1 VRHASR
7 SGLGEQW
14 QWSST
19 GIGLP
24 ADRWSHAQV
33 CALPL
38 LQYLRL
44 KRTGYT
50 CLMYLCWSHIS
61 DYNTGI
67 HSDNTSD
74 ISIALLKKYQK
85 RNKQKQNKTKKPK
98 KHQVTKC
105 NNWSHSVNKN
115 EYKWTAS
122 THPLQHKGELLKY
135 RDMGSPLHQL
145 ESMLCGGSHQEHSF
159 KPFAAS
165 QYAFPNN
172 TS

>member
-1 VRHASR
+1 MVPTFIAVVKDTRDWFRQRVLSPSPARARKFGLRTITYGISGRQPDVRHASR

-85 RNKQKQNKTKKPK
+85 RNKQKQNKKTQKTP
-98 KHQVTKC
+98 
-105 NNWSHSVNKN
+105 SNK
-115 EYKWTAS
+115 
-122 THPLQHKGELLKY
+122 
-135 RDMGSPLHQL
+135 M
-145 ESMLCGGSHQEHSF
+145 
-159 KPFAAS
+159 
-165 QYAFPNN
+165 
-172 TS
+172 